1 MSNKILI
8 KHGENTPVKGQLDGY
23 ELGYSTKGSGRGIGL
38 PIVKR
43 IIDSNPRYDLE
54 TEVIDNYFVQRV
66 MVDLDK

>member
-1 MSNKILI
+1 MKGDNFYGNI
-8 KHGENTPVKGQLDGY
+8 KLNDLY